1 MLRSVAERR
10 AGLPKLKGGLWHPYR
25 RMWATAR
32 GHLPLKDVAVAG
44 GWTDTETLLTCY
56 QHPDRAALLAV
67 MEDERTVSEAAVIR

>member
-1 MLRSVAERR
+1 
-10 AGLPKLKGGLWHPYR
+10 
-25 RMWATAR
+25 MWATAR